1 MPTYDDLESAFYF
14 VSCNF
19 EDTNRA
25 VYDKVTDQ
33 FFYASDDIDEIPEEA
48 DGKPERYVDVPNK
61 NDLDLG
67 RSLVF
72 RFVRA
77 TIPDAVDA
85 AYNIFRRAGA
95 YSRFKYFLEERGLL
109 QQWYDYENA
118 VQREA
123 LQEWC
128 EENGIKLSEKE
139 AP

>member
-1 MPTYDDLESAFYF
+1 M
-14 VSCNF
+14 
-19 EDTNRA
+19 
-25 VYDKVTDQ
+25 
-33 FFYASDDIDEIPEEA
+33 
-48 DGKPERYVDVPNK
+48 
-61 NDLDLG
+61 LG
-67 RSLVF
+67 
-72 RFVRA
+72 
-77 TIPDAVDA
+77 DH
-85 AYNIFRRAGA
+85 NIFRRAGA